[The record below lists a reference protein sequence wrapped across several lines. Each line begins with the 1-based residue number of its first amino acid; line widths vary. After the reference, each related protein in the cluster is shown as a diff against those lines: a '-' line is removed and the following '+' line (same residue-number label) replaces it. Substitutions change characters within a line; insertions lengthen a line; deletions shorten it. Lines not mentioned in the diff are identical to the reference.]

1 MQNLNMMKGY
11 DVMLKSFGYAFTGL
25 RRIID
30 ERNMKIHIVV
40 FIIVLFAGAIL
51 NISPMEWMIILIV
64 SGVVFAAETFNTA
77 IETLSDRVCG
87 AQYDDAIKVVKDWS
101 ATAVLILSVAAALIG
116 VIIFLPKIT
125 TFSI

>member
-87 AQYDDAIKVVKDWS
+87 AQYDDAIKVVKDLS
-101 ATAVLILSVAAALIG
+101 ATAVLILSVAAAL
-116 VIIFLPKIT
+116 VA
-125 TFSI
+125 